1 MMDANKRIQ
10 VEDCAAITDPIG
22 LHARPAVKLT
32 QLAKRFSARIE
43 IRPESSDQWVNVK
56 SISTLMRLKA
66 RHGEKLYLRA
76 CGDDAQN
83 AVNSLTGFIAAGFE

>member
-1 MMDANKRIQ
+1 MSSRHA
-10 VEDCAAITDPIG
+10 EDFAAIKDPIG

-32 QLAKRFSARIE
+32 QLARKFSASIE
-43 IRPESSDQWVNVK
+43 IRPEHSEQWVNAK

-76 CGDDAQN
+76 NGEDAVL
-83 AVNSLTGFIAAGFE
+83 AVSSLAGFIAGGFE